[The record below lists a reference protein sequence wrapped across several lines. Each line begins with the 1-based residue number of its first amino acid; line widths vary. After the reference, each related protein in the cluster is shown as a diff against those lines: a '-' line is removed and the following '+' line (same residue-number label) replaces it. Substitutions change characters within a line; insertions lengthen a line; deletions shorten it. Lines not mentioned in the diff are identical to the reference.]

1 MDPGSR
7 PGRRGHLEKRRAH
20 QRHCEERLR
29 RLVRRGR
36 FAKEAIQLL
45 LCGSW
50 IASAFARRATAD
62 KSLTLAMTMLDVGA
76 ILSTVFVRDRVAR
89 MHARWRA

>member
-50 IASAFARRATAD
+50 IAS
-62 KSLTLAMTMLDVGA
+62 LTLAMTMLDVGA